1 MAVVRLAAN
10 RLCICAG
17 HGLFIPPVISPEVPA
32 TELTVTL
39 GNTMALLSKVFTT
52 RILVQI
58 ILVLTAAVMMK
69 AMSSHYD
76 FSWASAL
83 AQG

>member
-1 MAVVRLAAN
+1 MGRRNGRGSISGQQALY
-10 RLCICAG
+10 LCRTWSIHTG
-17 HGLFIPPVISPEVPA
+17 M
-32 TELTVTL
+32 TVSL
-39 GNTMALLSKVFTT
+39 GNIMTLLSRVFTT
-52 RILVQI
+52 RTLVQI
-58 ILVLTAAVMMK
+58 IFVLTAVVMMK

>member
-1 MAVVRLAAN
+1 MALVRLVSK
-10 RLCICAG
+10 RLCICFS
-17 HGLFIPPVISPEVPA
+17 HGLFIPLEVPV
-32 TELTVTL
+32 TEMIVSS
-39 GNTMALLSKVFTT
+39 GSIMALLSKVFTT
-52 RILVQI
+52 RTLVQI
-58 ILVLTAAVMMK
+58 IFVLTAVVMMK